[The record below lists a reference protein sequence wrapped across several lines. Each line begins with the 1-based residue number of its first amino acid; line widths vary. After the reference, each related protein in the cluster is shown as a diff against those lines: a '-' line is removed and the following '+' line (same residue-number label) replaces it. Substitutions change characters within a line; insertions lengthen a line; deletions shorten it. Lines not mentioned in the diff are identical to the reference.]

1 MARARNIKPGFYK
14 NEDLAECSIWARF
27 IFPGLW
33 MLADREGRLED
44 RPKRI
49 KGELLPFDSQDAE
62 PLLVEL
68 AARGFIERYEVEGR
82 AFIQITAFS
91 KHQNP
96 HHREPESDIP
106 SPQSPRL
113 STHGTD
119 EKPEALPSCKTPKA
133 RGKPEASPRLDPPK
147 SDLEGG
153 VNPADSLIPDSG
165 FLIPDSGSSV
175 AAGEPLSRETPPELN
190 ATSPEASQSEKP
202 IDAAATTRKGELCRK
217 LRSLGFD
224 AAPHL
229 DAWAEIL
236 RGHSDDEIMAVAE
249 TARERKPGERL
260 HLNYLLPMLRDK
272 AAPKPTKAKEPPWWS
287 SESAMLAKGKELG
300 MAPWGGESWQQFRGR
315 IDAKLAERAAA

>member
-1 MARARNIKPGFYK
+1 MSRARNIKPGFYK

-82 AFIQITAFS
+82 AYIQITAFS

-96 HHREPESDIP
+96 HHREAESDIP
-106 SPQSPRL
+106 PPQSPRL
-113 STHGTD
+113 LPHATNN
-119 EKPEALPSCKTPKA
+119 KPEALPTCKEHKA

-153 VNPADSLIPDSG
+153 VNPADSLIPDS
-165 FLIPDSGSSV
+165 LIPDSGFSDSLIPEAAASTADSV
-175 AAGEPLSRETPPELN
+175 RDEKSDTAAADPIQVRSIELATLLRKRGAALQASDPRVIAWAAGGISDAQALTALETAQQRRHEQGN
-190 ATSPEASQSEKP
+190 AQP
-202 IDAAATTRKGELCRK
+202 INAGY
-217 LRSLGFD
+217 
-224 AAPHL
+224 L
-229 DAWAEIL
+229 DAIL
-236 RGHSDDEIMAVAE
+236 KDFLNPPTQA
-249 TARERKPGERL
+249 KPGRKSIHDERADTIAQL
-260 HLNYLLPMLRDK
+260 TGANRNDRTATAERDI
-272 AAPKPTKAKEPPWWS
+272 T
-287 SESAMLAKGKELG
+287 
-300 MAPWGGESWQQFRGR
+300 GESVRV
-315 IDAKLAERAAA
+315 A